1 MVGVQVVEL
10 MDGLCAGGGTF
21 CWMVGVQVVE
31 LMDWC
36 AGGGADGWMVC
47 SW

>member
-1 MVGVQVVEL
+1 MVGVQEVEL
-10 MDGLCAGGGTF
+10 MDDLI
-21 CWMVGVQVVE
+21 GVQVVK
-31 LMDWC
+31 LMDGWC